1 MTRSA
6 APGFAIALAVL
17 VAGLL
22 FAFTV
27 GRYPL
32 ALAMSPSL

>member
-6 APGFAIALAVL
+6 VPGFAIALGVL

-27 GRYPL
+27 GRY
-32 ALAMSPSL
+32 